1 MKIKKDTKVEEIVKI
16 INKNTMETDFYLKD
30 SDHLK
35 VADIIKILEVGVSDK
50 SLHISYC
57 DVYAKVCGLAENSEE
72 QKNDIEELK
81 ELISAIQ
88 DFSKNNNTVYW
99 YDEAENQEKET
110 NASLIGKLA
119 EDSRKVWEEFQLF
132 SAELKVD
139 VSVYDLFS
147 EYNDDNKVE
156 SNNQE
161 IDLIGD
167 DA

>member
-1 MKIKKDTKVEEIVKI
+1 MKIKKDIKVEEIVKI
-16 INKNTMETDFYLKD
+16 INTNTKETDFYLKD
-30 SDHLK
+30 SNDLK
-35 VADIIKILEVGVSDK
+35 VADMIKILKVGVSGK
-50 SLHISYC
+50 SLHISYF
-57 DVYAKVCGLAENSEE
+57 DVYDKFCGLAENSEE
-72 QKNDIEELK
+72 QKNDIKELK
-81 ELISAIQ
+81 DLISAIQ

-119 EDSRKVWEEFQLF
+119 EDSRKIWQEFELF
-132 SAELKVD
+132 SDELNVD

-147 EYNDDNKVE
+147 EYNDDDKVD